1 MKNNTNGVRSY
12 KEIIKKLTKKNV
24 LLASILISGSLL
36 AAGCS
41 AADTPAPAESGQSE
55 ILKIGASAVPHAEIL
70 EHIKPDL
77 EDQGITL
84 EIIEFSDY
92 VTPNL
97 ALESKELDANFF
109 QHVPYLESFE
119 EERGIDLENAGNV
132 HIEPLGLYS
141 KKITSKDQI
150 EDNMKIA
157 LPNDPTNQ
165 GRALILLE
173 QNEIIKLKPDSGLE
187 ADLND
192 IELNPKNIEFI
203 PVEAASLP
211 RVLEDVDCAI
221 INTNYALEADLD
233 LEKDALIKEGAESP
247 YANIVAVRPENIED
261 ERIIKLVEALQST
274 KVKTFIEEKY
284 KGAVVP
290 AF

>member
-1 MKNNTNGVRSY
+1 MKNIQNDGKTY
-12 KEIIKKLTKKNV
+12 KGIIKKFNKKNA
-24 LLASILISGSLL
+24 LLAAILLSGSLL

-41 AADTPAPAESGQSE
+41 ASAPAAPAPESSE
-55 ILKIGASAVPHAEIL
+55 VLKIGASAVPHAEIL
-70 EHIKPDL
+70 EQVKAQL
-77 EDQGITL
+77 EEQGITL
-84 EIIEFSDY
+84 EIVEFSDY

-119 EERGIDLENAGNV
+119 KERNIDLENAGEIHV
-132 HIEPLGLYS
+132 EPLGLYS
-141 KKITSKDQI
+141 KKITSKDDLT
-150 EDNMKIA
+150 DNMKIA
-157 LPNDPTNQ
+157 IPNDPTNQ

-211 RVLEDVDCAI
+211 RVLEDVDCAV

-247 YANIVAVRPENIED
+247 YANIVAVRPENLKD
-261 ERIIKLVEALQST
+261 EKIQKLVKALQSPEI
-274 KVKTFIEEKY
+274 KSFIEKKY

>member
-1 MKNNTNGVRSY
+1 MKNIQNNG
-12 KEIIKKLTKKNV
+12 KNNKGIIKKLSRKNV
-24 LLASILISGSLL
+24 LLAAILLSGSLL

-41 AADTPAPAESGQSE
+41 ASTPAPEAAQSE
-55 ILKIGASAVPHAEIL
+55 VLKIGASAVPHAEIL
-70 EHIKPDL
+70 EQVKTQL
-77 EDQGITL
+77 ESEGVTL
-84 EIIEFSDY
+84 EIVEFSDY

-119 EERGIDLENAGNV
+119 KERNIDLENAGEIHV
-132 HIEPLGLYS
+132 EPLGLYS
-141 KKITSKDQI
+141 KKITSKDEI
-150 EDNMKIA
+150 TDNMKIA

-211 RVLEDVDCAI
+211 RVLEDVDCAV

-247 YANIVAVRPENIED
+247 YANIVAVRPENLND
-261 ERIIKLVEALQST
+261 EKIQKLVKALRSPEI
-274 KVKTFIEEKY
+274 KSFIEEKY